1 EVSQVLKIIAS
12 VGRTGVVTPV
22 ALLRPV
28 NIGGVTVA
36 RANLHNVDD
45 IERKD
50 IREGDEVRVE
60 RAGDV
65 IPQVVERVDTGDVR
79 GAPFAMP
86 TECPSCGTTLIR
98 VGPYTVCP
106 NSLECPAQLVGRLT
120 HFGSRGGLDIEG
132 LGERTA
138 RQLVDT
144 ELVRSVPQLFD
155 LTLAKIKFLY

>member
-1 EVSQVLKIIAS
+1 ERLGTTNHHPRWAFAAKFQPRKEVSQVLKIIAS

-65 IPQVVERVDTGDVR
+65 IPQVVERVDTGD
-79 GAPFAMP
+79 
-86 TECPSCGTTLIR
+86 
-98 VGPYTVCP
+98 
-106 NSLECPAQLVGRLT
+106 
-120 HFGSRGGLDIEG
+120 
-132 LGERTA
+132 ER
-138 RQLVDT
+138 
-144 ELVRSVPQLFD
+144 
-155 LTLAKIKFLY
+155 